1 MLATDADPLRR
12 TANWCR
18 ASRTLYRQPGR
29 IPQAIAAIAGAASN
43 SSIHPRLPMRSADPS
58 LPTRAPR
65 MTTPRLMPAKTV
77 AGPGGGSLNS
87 TETRAAADS
96 GRQQNSAWA
105 MQRGGRQGD
114 ERGRRDGYYERM
126 SNPPFPT
133 ESAALTLDGPI
144 GPLDVAV
151 DLPEPDVAVQAVTAI
166 ICHPL
171 STEGGSMHNKVVTM
185 AARALRQLGITV
197 VRFNFRSVGNSAGA
211 FDHGDGEQDDLRA
224 VAAWVRSQRPGNA
237 LWLGGFSFGA
247 YVSLRAAG
255 SLQPQ
260 ALISIAPPAG
270 RWDFSSMQPPAQW
283 LVIQGD
289 ADEIVDTQ
297 AVYDWLDTLEQ
308 QPELVRMPDTS
319 HFFHRKLI
327 DLRGAIQHGVRR
339 WLPAAV

>member
-1 MLATDADPLRR
+1 
-12 TANWCR
+12 
-18 ASRTLYRQPGR
+18 
-29 IPQAIAAIAGAASN
+29 
-43 SSIHPRLPMRSADPS
+43 
-58 LPTRAPR
+58 
-65 MTTPRLMPAKTV
+65 
-77 AGPGGGSLNS
+77 
-87 TETRAAADS
+87 
-96 GRQQNSAWA
+96 
-105 MQRGGRQGD
+105 
-114 ERGRRDGYYERM
+114 M

-133 ESAALTLDGPI
+133 ESAALTLSGPV

-151 DLPEPDVAVQAVTAI
+151 DLPDADVAVQPVTAI
-166 ICHPL
+166 VCHPL

-185 AARALRQLGITV
+185 AARALRELGITV
-197 VRFNFRSVGNSAGA
+197 VRFNFRSVGTSAGV
-211 FDHGDGEQDDLRA
+211 FDHGNGEQDDLRA
-224 VAAWVRSQRPGNA
+224 VAEWVRAQRPDHT
-237 LWLGGFSFGA
+237 LWLAGFSFGA

-255 SLQPQ
+255 ALAPQ

-270 RWDFSSMQPPAQW
+270 RWDFSDMQPPAQW

-289 ADEIVDTQ
+289 ADEIVDPQ